1 MNMKTKIPDLIK
13 VKLILLDVVVSNN
26 YDMLTEKMSY

>member
-1 MNMKTKIPDLIK
+1 MKTKIPDLIK